1 MNGRVYNQLRDRGTP
16 TWDTIARYTGDVTWS
31 RLMKSAGV
39 KYMGNRGLET
49 AHVLV
54 VDHADSPLVQKLDEI
69 SSERKKLNE
78 ELKEILLNRSE
89 RYPEPV

>member
-1 MNGRVYNQLRDRGTP
+1 
-16 TWDTIARYTGDVTWS
+16 
-31 RLMKSAGV
+31 MKSAGV